1 MRVPPPGSGAGRRLP
16 HAGELFTDRES
27 ESKAFKKSLAE
38 FRRQIERDDEA
49 GVARRNVLAF
59 YGLGGIGK
67 TTLSERLDAWVGR
80 RLPLVNGWGPPPPTK
95 VDATAR
101 IDLHGSAGQL
111 DLTGALIA
119 LRAGVGKF
127 RKRWP
132 VFDLAF
138 TAYWSAVHPGESLPR
153 FAAREDMDAAIGDI
167 VKDVLSDVG
176 SLADL
181 AVGAGAGLAVRG
193 ARKLV
198 GELRRRRDLNLAIG
212 AFAGFE
218 DFLLR
223 CADEPGPTDP
233 RPDLVCELA
242 ATLSWEIATR
252 EPGRVLVV
260 FVDTTERLKLDP
272 RRVAERHLNTLVHGM
287 PNVLFVLTGRDVLDW
302 HDETRTELP
311 HRGPW
316 TWPGLVPGA
325 GGEPRQHL
333 VGNLSPS
340 DTRELIRLSRG
351 QLDLPMSDEVVE
363 ELVTASRGL
372 PQYIEVARQVAVS
385 VKDSGQGRQVRAS
398 DVTGSLGSLVLR
410 VLDDVPADEQ
420 RAIRAACLFRVF
432 DTGLIAAAADV
443 DHGCA
448 ERAVLRPM
456 IDRHEGERFPYRMH
470 DAVREAIRHTDFQV
484 SGGWSDRDWR
494 LAAARAVA
502 AARELHDGAEH
513 REDDDRLMSA
523 LAIAIGVVCD
533 QETDIEP
540 AGSPN
545 YEDWLTRA
553 IVFAPSIQGLR
564 SRVPGASR
572 TGYGRHVLD
581 FISGKSIEVP
591 LEERLRLLRSVFDSD
606 HPLRLPA
613 GRHLGYTLKVL
624 RRWDEALA
632 VFDEVVRLAPTR
644 VNRRQGPLTLSL
656 ARRFEDA
663 RQCGGEVPDLVRLAE
678 YAHGRPESYFAEI
691 GEKIERLQTARR
703 RREALE
709 DRGDLLARRVFF
721 HAEVGGQE
729 VADLLAEG
737 ERVGHVLA
745 IRNALLSTV
754 LHHDAD
760 PTTISVALE
769 RLENLER
776 ASAAAGTIEFRY
788 AIAEFCAAAIAGDRR
803 RLEDLR
809 TKVSQIGFRTRSWIP
824 VECFFA
830 SVGLPLPETPTQWLE
845 PPEEVGRR
853 WTGHLDAYLARHG
866 ATREEL
872 RPH

>member
-1 MRVPPPGSGAGRRLP
+1 MKVDPPRVSAGRRLP

-27 ESKAFKKSLAE
+27 ESKAFKTSLAQ
-38 FRRQIERDDEA
+38 FRRHLESDDEA

-67 TTLSERLDAWVGR
+67 TTLSERLDAWVAR
-80 RLPLVNGWGPPPPTK
+80 RLPLVNGWGPPPSTK

-111 DLTGALIA
+111 DLAGALIA
-119 LRAGVGKF
+119 LRAGVGAF

-132 VFDLAF
+132 VFDLVF
-138 TAYWSAVHPGESLPR
+138 TAYWSATHPGESLPR
-153 FAAREDMDAAIGDI
+153 FSARDDIDAAIGDL
-167 VKDVLSDVG
+167 VKDVLGDVG

-193 ARKLV
+193 TRKLIR
-198 GELRRRRDLNLAIG
+198 ELRRRRDLNLAVG
-212 AFAGFE
+212 AFPGFA

-223 CADEPGPTDP
+223 CADEPGPTAP
-233 RPDLVCELA
+233 RPDLVCEIA
-242 ATLSWEIATR
+242 ATLSWEIALR

-272 RRVAERHLNTLVHGM
+272 RRAAERHLNSLIHGM

-325 GGEPRQHL
+325 NGEPRQHL

-340 DTRELIRLSRG
+340 DTRELIRLSRD

-363 ELVTASRGL
+363 ELVTASQGL

-385 VKDSGQGRQVRAS
+385 VKDSGQGGQVRAS

-432 DTGLIAAAADV
+432 DTSLIAAAANV

-448 ERAVLRPM
+448 ERAVQRPM
-456 IDRHEGERFPYRMH
+456 IDRHEGDRFPYRMH

-484 SGGWSDRDWR
+484 SGGWSERDWR

-502 AARELHDGAEH
+502 AARELHDDAKRVG
-513 REDDDRLMSA
+513 DDDRLMWA
-523 LAIAIGVVCD
+523 LGIAIGVLCD
-533 QETDIEP
+533 QETDVGP
-540 AGSPN
+540 SGSVN
-545 YEDWLTRA
+545 YEDWLSRD
-553 IVFAPSIQGLR
+553 IVFSPSIQGLR
-564 SRVPGASR
+564 SRVPGVSR
-572 TGYGRHVLD
+572 TAYGQHVLD
-581 FISGKSIEVP
+581 FIAGKSIEVP
-591 LEERLRLLRSVFDSD
+591 LDERLRLLRSVFDSD

-624 RRWDEALA
+624 RRWDDALA
-632 VFDEVVRLAPTR
+632 VFDEVVRLAPTK
-644 VNRRQGPLTLSL
+644 VNRRQRPLTLSL

-663 RQCGGEVPDLVRLAE
+663 AKSGDVPDLTRLAE
-678 YAHGRPESYFAEI
+678 YAHGRPERYFTEI
-691 GEKIERLQTARR
+691 VGKIEELETKGRK
-703 RREALE
+703 REALE
-709 DRGDLLARRVFF
+709 ERGDRLARRVFF
-721 HAEVGGQE
+721 HGDVSSRE

-745 IRNALLSTV
+745 IRNALLCAV
-754 LHHDAD
+754 LLHEPD

-788 AIAEFCAAAIAGDRR
+788 AIAEFCAAVIAGDRR
-803 RLEDLR
+803 RVEQLR
-809 TKVSQIGFRTRSWIP
+809 AEVGEIGYRTRSWIP
-824 VECFFA
+824 LECFFA

-845 PPEEVGRR
+845 PPKKVRRR

-866 ATREEL
+866 ATRDHL
-872 RPH
+872 RSR